1 VASWQVAGLPPQG
14 PCPARLAQRRDFAP
28 ERFRAYL
35 RLLAGL
41 QLPKRLH
48 RLLSASDMAQETIL
62 KAHKKR
68 AQFRGQTEAEYR
80 AWLRRILANTIADA
94 AGVKEPDV
102 LRALEQSSAH
112 VEHWVVAVRPSLLEE
127 VERAEQ
133 LLRLAE
139 GLLQLSDD
147 ERTAVEMRYL
157 QEPRCPLPEIAKR
170 LGRPTAKAVAGLLA
184 RGLEKLRGLL
194 HEKP

>member
-1 VASWQVAGLPPQG
+1 MMEEKNGHGFS
-14 PCPARLAQRRDFAP
+14 P
-28 ERFRAYL
+28 ERYRDYL
-35 RLLAGL
+35 HLLAWL
-41 QLPKRLH
+41 RLPKRL
-48 RLLSASDMAQETIL
+48 LGLMSASDVAHDTIL

-68 AQFRGQTEAEYR
+68 EQFRGTTEAEYR

-94 AGVKEPDV
+94 ADGRAADI
-102 LRALEQSSAH
+102 LRALDQSSAFL
-112 VEHWVVAVRPSLLEE
+112 ENWVVVEEPSPAEQVQHE
-127 VERAEQ
+127 EQ

-139 GLLQLSDD
+139 ALMQLSEE

-157 QEPRCPLPEIAKR
+157 QEPRRPLPEIARK

-194 HEKP
+194 REIP